1 LPNAHLSLINE
12 FYKEMKSFAKIGEFF
27 GGCINTT
34 GLNRFESKTQSQ
46 AGNANENNLKKMRGE
61 RETEIEREREMISK
75 DE

>member
-46 AGNANENNLKKMRGE
+46 ANL
-61 RETEIEREREMISK
+61 ISK
-75 DE
+75 QSKQEMQMRII